1 MLLKFLNHTL
11 FDLNDY
17 SMIFLYF
24 DFCQIKHEKVC
35 INNAKQRTVYTNVP
49 MIVYVTLYKSLEYS
63 NNKRM

>member
-11 FDLNDY
+11 SDMNDY

-24 DFCQIKHEKVC
+24 DFCHIKHKKVC
-35 INNAKQRTVYTNVP
+35 INNAKQRTVCTNVS
-49 MIVYVTLYKSLEYS
+49 MVVYVTLYKSLEYS